1 MVGGIPLPPLDVA
14 LSTQGCTVRVVMLSR
29 SWDKYLLEIHFYI
42 QLAINK
48 PLPYLQVTQGYRTKQ
63 NARTDKSKVCTG
75 QFGVA
80 HIAEPTLAPITTLD
94 ITGVSPQP
102 RYP

>member
-29 SWDKYLLEIHFYI
+29 SWDKCLLEVYVYM

-48 PLPYLQVTQGYRTKQ
+48 ALLYLQVIKGVQ
-63 NARTDKSKVCTG
+63 DKAKCKNG
-75 QFGVA
+75 
-80 HIAEPTLAPITTLD
+80 
-94 ITGVSPQP
+94 
-102 RYP
+102 